1 LEPRHPP
8 NALTSLTTKNVAIST
23 APARNPGRAWFP
35 NQCSFESLRQ
45 MAKSSRL
52 QTQSPSIRVV
62 SAHRSIP
69 SKRLSLTSSSLCS
82 CTEGTF
88 ASSTINQLS
97 DLELADASRRV
108 SELVRA
114 SHFVQLFDCQD
125 RQNSAGRVGQ
135 ERFELSTPRLS
146 SVCSNQLSY
155 WPVG

>member
-1 LEPRHPP
+1 MGHVYRTIPSVTL
-8 NALTSLTTKNVAIST
+8 V
-23 APARNPGRAWFP
+23 FD
-35 NQCSFESLRQ
+35 FVSLR
-45 MAKSSRL
+45 SERRGD
-52 QTQSPSIRVV
+52 I
-62 SAHRSIP
+62 
-69 SKRLSLTSSSLCS
+69 
-82 CTEGTF
+82 

-97 DLELADASRRV
+97 DLELVDASRHG